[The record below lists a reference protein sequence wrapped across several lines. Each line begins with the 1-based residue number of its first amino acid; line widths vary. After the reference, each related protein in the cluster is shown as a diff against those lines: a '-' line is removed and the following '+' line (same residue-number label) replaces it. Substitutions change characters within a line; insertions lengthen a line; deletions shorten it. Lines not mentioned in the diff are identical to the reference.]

1 MTIANFPSNNTNSTF
16 HVLSDNT
23 TVTALINNIA
33 TNCTGLSQ
41 DYSRTPIS
49 YNSSD
54 PLAPR
59 PVQATQYYRASSVV
73 LTMDGYNDTSAL
85 QENATG
91 SDVALPS
98 WVDTNLLAC
107 INSTIGDSVPLVDA
121 ATTTTFNL
129 ASMTQSPAMG
139 LLGLVWTLCLLMNA
153 L

>member
-59 PVQATQYYRASSVV
+59 PEQAIQYYRASSVV
-73 LTMDGYNDTSAL
+73 LTLDGYNDTSAL

-91 SDVALPS
+91 SDVPIP
-98 WVDTNLLAC
+98 V
-107 INSTIGDSVPLVDA
+107 DSVLPITCVSGTHTWRVQDA
-121 ATTTTFNL
+121 TYI
-129 ASMTQSPAMG
+129 SS
-139 LLGLVWTLCLLMNA
+139 
-153 L
+153 